1 VLLSETTRDLAGE
14 VDGVRFEER
23 GQRRLRNVS
32 EPVTIFA
39 ALPAGQLP
47 REPLIDPVCRMA
59 VDPARAAGTLTH
71 QSREYHFCSL
81 ECAGRFAAAPDDYSA

>member
-32 EPVTIFA
+32 EPVKIFA

-71 QSREYHFCSL
+71 QSREYNFCSL